1 MSTAYNVLSDDIQIA
16 AATGNNERLLELE
29 AIVDGAFAAD
39 ELTDLEFNELMDDI
53 NGSLV

>member
-53 NGSLV
+53 NGSLI